1 MSIQRI
7 TTDNIEVFR
16 LFTYPERS
24 YTSSSS
30 GITGSVSLFT
40 RSNSILKDATA
51 NEDYGESVF
60 TAKSLE
66 ADLKSIKDLSL
77 TTVDISP
84 ALEQYL
90 DSVNKTPPS
99 EALNKRLEITRFTP
113 SAKFTKDTLR
123 KSTVK
128 DVLFPYYRA
137 RYGSVLNWSF
147 TNYHCL
153 NFFTGS
159 TVPSTSALIYPAGS
173 GSTSGNYFHYVPTGS
188 FTFEFYINPKHKN
201 DYPGADFKAGSIFH
215 MSSSYAV
222 SLISGSTIDEN
233 GYLNSFKIMLQLSHS
248 ADIPPSQ
255 ITPGI
260 SGFTTSLGPGYKPDL
275 IYTSSN
281 IPWNEWTHVSIRWES
296 PSSGPIENAGQHT
309 GSFVI
314 NGILDNIF
322 TIPSSSVFPSSFTN
336 PQGDP
341 DALFIGNYFD
351 GPNNQS
357 LVGTPLISRFFN
369 AWHSFHDGITSFYPT
384 TFVDE
389 NTAYDPVDPTLS
401 DMDPSKYKFEHPLNA
416 EIHDIRIYEGHRTL
430 GQISQDLMSGPE
442 SLTPDLLFYL
452 PVLFVKETRA
462 RDVLQTPF
470 KKIRSTT
477 DDPFNVAMS
486 FGVGGRLINLP
497 NFTREFSRAE
507 YPRLFHLTA
516 SEITTTTTAQPANN
530 LLYQSPSVAK
540 ANLTIL
546 PCDNGLFIPRF
557 ELLRTGSN
565 PMSEPPAL
573 GSLTDRFQSDLGSLR
588 YDLVSL
594 RNLVSTSSYVT
605 QISPIDSESIL
616 TGTISSA
623 LQGATPEDPG
633 IEAGPLLTI
642 LDRTRDPSSN
652 EVTFFDVSNLF
663 YGQWIEPGS
672 LTISDSSLT
681 GSGGK
686 VPMTV
691 KDNRY
696 GVLYRADCLSPH
708 ATWSS
713 IGSTLYEEGI
723 SVITDPTA
731 ILFGQDQFEVSLK
744 GRRPI
749 FVKEI
754 NVLAPAG
761 SINSSSNPD
770 WKSLRPTDYDNETAN
785 QFVYITQ
792 VNLHDDNF
800 NIIGK
805 ANLAQPLVK
814 RSDDKYLIRIKMDY

>member
-7 TTDNIEVFR
+7 TSDNIENFR
-16 LFTYPERS
+16 LFAYPERTYS
-24 YTSSSS
+24 SSSS
-30 GITGSVSLFT
+30 GITGSVALFT

-51 NEDYGESVF
+51 SEDYGESVF
-60 TAKSLE
+60 TTKTLD
-66 ADLKSIKDLSL
+66 ADLKAIKDIS
-77 TTVDISP
+77 TTTTDISV
-84 ALEQYL
+84 AVEKYL
-90 DSVNKTPPS
+90 QSVNNTPPS

-113 SAKFTKDTLR
+113 SPKFTKDTLR
-123 KSTVK
+123 KSIIK
-128 DVLFPYYRA
+128 NILFPYYGS
-137 RYGSVLNWSF
+137 RYGASLNWAF

-159 TVPSTSALIYPAGS
+159 EVPSTTALIYPAGTGTIAGDS
-173 GSTSGNYFHYVPTGS
+173 FHYTPTGS
-188 FTFEFYINPKHKN
+188 FTFEFYINPKYKN
-201 DYPGADFKAGSIFH
+201 DYPGADFRAGSIFH
-215 MSSSYAV
+215 LSSSYAV
-222 SLISGSTIDEN
+222 SLISGSSTDEN
-233 GYLNSFKIMLQLSHS
+233 GYINSYKIMLQLSHS

-255 ITPGI
+255 LAAGV
-260 SGFTTSLGPGYKPDL
+260 SGFTTPLGAGYRPDL
-275 IYTSSN
+275 IYTSSE
-281 IPWNEWTHVSIRWES
+281 IPWNEWTHVAVRWEAPS
-296 PSSGPIENAGQHT
+296 PGPVEFAGKHT

-314 NGILDNIF
+314 NGVLDNYF
-322 TIPSSSVFPSSFTN
+322 VIPSSSIFPLSFSN

-341 DALFIGNYFD
+341 DALFVGNYFD
-351 GPNNQS
+351 GPNNGS
-357 LVGTPLISRFFN
+357 TGVLLSRFFN
-369 AWHSFHDGITSFYPT
+369 VNVAHEDGLTSLFPGTYQDP
-384 TFVDE
+384 
-389 NTAYDPVDPTLS
+389 PVDPTHTDNNFSSYNLT
-401 DMDPSKYKFEHPLNA
+401 HPLNA

-430 GQISQDLMSGPE
+430 GQISQDLTAGPE
-442 SLTPDLLFYL
+442 ALTSDLLFYL
-452 PVLFVKETRA
+452 PVLFVKETRE
-462 RDVLQTPF
+462 REVLQTPF
-470 KKIRSTT
+470 KSVRTTT

-497 NFTREFSRAE
+497 NFTREFVRGE

-516 SEITTTTTAQPANN
+516 SENTSTTTAQTANT
-530 LLYQSPSVAK
+530 LLYLDPAVAK
-540 ANLTIL
+540 ANLTVL
-546 PCDNGLFIPRF
+546 PCDNGLFTPRF

-565 PMSEPPAL
+565 PLLAPPIS
-573 GSLTDRFQSDLGSLR
+573 GSITDRFQSDLGVLR

-594 RNLVSTSSYVT
+594 QNLVSTASYNT
-605 QISPIDSESIL
+605 QISPFDAGSIL

-686 VPMTV
+686 VSMIV
-691 KDNRY
+691 KDNGY
-696 GVLYRADCLSPH
+696 GTLYRADCLSPH

-731 ILFGQDQFEVSLK
+731 VLFGQDQFDISLR

-761 SINSSSNPD
+761 AINSSSNPD
-770 WKSLRPTDYDNETAN
+770 WKPLKPTDYENETAN

-792 VNLHDDNF
+792 VNLHDDNL

-805 ANLAQPLVK
+805 ANFAQPLVK
-814 RSDDKYLIRIKMDY
+814 RSDDKYLIRLKMDY